1 MPVWVKAAVR
11 VSGLLLRACLCAA
24 IAACTQ
30 VRAATFDFLYIEAN
44 EGSASGGH
52 AALRFGDR
60 VYHFQ
65 HEDSGWLQLYRDSFS
80 AFRFQYADREN
91 RPIHGHSIQ
100 VDADFLGFLQDH
112 FDRLLLSQRRQLAKL
127 AITRDGLGL
136 IAGLSKQDRHALID
150 LQGAGYFR
158 QHYRPTETDSPPR
171 TQSSALL
178 SEVTLL
184 AERSDGAGFIQRKRL
199 NVLHELLTLTPESGA
214 SPGESEAEHS
224 TNALLPFVQRYRYQ
238 LTKLAALDVLQAA
251 VPPRPESM
259 LSLAGQT
266 PRLTD
271 AQHRALGDFRERLIQ
286 DALRLLHSERPDWG
300 YPLLVVLARLHA
312 VDASLQTGY
321 PVVLSRLIDNADAGP
336 VPEYKFAALL
346 QRGLQTVA
354 HAAAGLAAARLP
366 DERSYADWEMSVNA
380 LWQVLHAA
388 TGTLAVSALTHT
400 PALAAESELLPSV
413 HSADALREYGN
424 RLQNQLDKQ
433 IADLDRRYRYRILT
447 HNCVTEIFRQL
458 NAAASDYHANRHA
471 VSLSEAEAATD
482 IFGGY
487 IPPAGWDFIP
497 NQAFSQ
503 VGSEYRIAGSYRI
516 SPYRERA
523 LAAMAANADFW
534 RGLREANTLTSG
546 VYRWNETDAVFLFF
560 TQDSIWFRP
569 LQGGLNLAA
578 AAGESLFGLFSW
590 PWDDGRHLQHSL
602 KGAAVS
608 LPELLFFNIRKGSFP
623 DLLGDGPVNMAV
635 NTP

>member
-1 MPVWVKAAVR
+1 VR
-11 VSGLLLRACLCAA
+11 VSSSLLRVWLWTAF
-24 IAACTQ
+24 AACTQ
-30 VRAATFDFLYIEAN
+30 VQAATFDFLYIEAN

-65 HEDSGWLQLYRDSFS
+65 HEDSGWLQLYRDSDA

-100 VDADFLGFLQDH
+100 VDADFLDFLQDH
-112 FDRLLLSQRRQLAKL
+112 FDRLLFNQRRQLAKL
-127 AITRDGLGL
+127 ANTRAGLGL
-136 IAGLSKQDRHALID
+136 IAGLSKQDRNALID
-150 LQGAGYFR
+150 LPGVGYFR
-158 QHYRPTETDSPPR
+158 RRYSPIETDGPPDA
-171 TQSSALL
+171 QASALL
-178 SEVTLL
+178 REVTVS

-199 NVLHELLTLTPESGA
+199 TVLHDLLTLTPESAALPAEGGSAANA
-214 SPGESEAEHS
+214 S
-224 TNALLPFVQRYRYQ
+224 LPFVQRYRYH

-266 PRLTD
+266 SRLSD
-271 AQHRALGDFRERLIQ
+271 AQRRALRDFRERLTQ

-300 YPLLVVLARLHA
+300 YPLLVALARLHA

-321 PVVLSRLIDNADAGP
+321 PVVLSRLIDNPSAGP

-346 QRGLQTVA
+346 QRGQQTVA
-354 HAAAGLAAARLP
+354 RAADALTAARLP

-380 LWQVLHAA
+380 LWQVLRAESGA
-388 TGTLAVSALTHT
+388 LAVAALANT

-413 HSADALREYGN
+413 NSADALTDYKY
-424 RLQNQLDKQ
+424 RLQTQLDAQ

-458 NAAASDYHANRHA
+458 NAAAFGYYADRQAASP
-471 VSLSEAEAATD
+471 SEAEAAKAL
-482 IFGGY
+482 FGGY
-487 IPPAGWDFIP
+487 IPPAGLDFIP
-497 NQAFSQ
+497 SQADSA
-503 VGSEYRIAGSYRI
+503 VGSAYRVAGSYRI

-523 LAAMAANADFW
+523 LAALAAKTDFW
-534 RGLREANTLTSG
+534 RGFQETNTLTSQI
-546 VYRWNETDAVFLFF
+546 YCWNVADAAFLFF
-560 TQDSIWFRP
+560 TQDAIWSRP
-569 LQGGLNLAA
+569 LQGGFNLAA
-578 AAGESLFGLFSW
+578 AAGEGLFGLFSW
-590 PWDDGRHLQHSL
+590 PWDDGRHLQRSL
-602 KGAAVS
+602 KGIAVS

-623 DLLGDGPVNMAV
+623 DLLADGPLDTAT